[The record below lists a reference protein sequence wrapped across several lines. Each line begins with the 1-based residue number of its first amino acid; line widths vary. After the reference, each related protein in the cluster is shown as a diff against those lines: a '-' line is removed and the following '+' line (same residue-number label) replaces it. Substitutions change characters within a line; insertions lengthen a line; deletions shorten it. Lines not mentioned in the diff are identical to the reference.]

1 MREVKGLR
9 GYGIKGL
16 RKNLLTQRPPRTRS
30 PDAGRGAD
38 AGREGRFDIMQ
49 KARMFVKVG
58 WEEHKQRFGIMHNV
72 EMFRLAS

>member
-1 MREVKGLR
+1 MREMKGLR

-16 RKNLLTQRPPRTRS
+16 RKNLLTPRPPRTQS

-49 KARMFVKVG
+49 
-58 WEEHKQRFGIMHNV
+58 NV
-72 EMFRLAS
+72 EMLRLAS